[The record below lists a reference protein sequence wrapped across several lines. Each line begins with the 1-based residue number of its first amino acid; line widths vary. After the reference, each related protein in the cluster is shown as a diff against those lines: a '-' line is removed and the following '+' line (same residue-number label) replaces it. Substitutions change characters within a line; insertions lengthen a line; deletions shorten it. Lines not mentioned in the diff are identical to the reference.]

1 MAATGVYVEGLNDLR
16 RELEALDLTKDLAAV
31 NVRVAEH
38 VITAAR
44 SRASTRLERKAAG
57 TLLAA
62 QSGVAAR
69 IRLGGERAP
78 YAAGA
83 EFGAKQFPQFEP
95 WRGNGDTAGYFLYPA
110 IRGETEAIIEM
121 YGEEIDGLTGRAF
134 PERTSSS

>member
-1 MAATGVYVEGLNDLR
+1 MAATGVYVEGLDALR
-16 RELEALDLTKDLAAV
+16 RELKALDMTKDLAAV

-38 VITAAR
+38 VITAAKV
-44 SRASTRLERKAAG
+44 RASTRLERKAAG

-83 EFGAKQFPQFEP
+83 EFGSKQFRQFEV
-95 WRGNGDTAGYFLYPA
+95 WLGNGDTAGYFLYPS
-110 IRGETEAIIEM
+110 IRAETDVIIEM

-134 PERTSSS
+134 PERTAV